1 MAKRKLQRFAENETF
16 NHFFQPGWEE
26 LSAGFSLHG
35 KWNSDFFRNYN
46 PVIIE
51 VGCGKGEYTVE
62 LAKKY
67 TTKNFIGI
75 DKKGARMWR
84 GAKTSDE
91 EKHSNVA
98 FVRVRAENICKVFGE
113 AEVDEIWIT
122 FPEPQPNSPRHSKRF
137 TSPEF
142 IERFK
147 KILKPG
153 GIIHL
158 KTDNINRK
166 IRQINFLQILTF
178 ETINPKICRLYGDF
192 SNFDGIKYS
201 GKGFK
206 NLLCQ
211 LFGINFLVAV
221 TFGRMKNDVRLDD
234 DYFVNCQFFS
244 RKILKIE
251 IGKLN
256 GRHR

>member
-35 KWNSDFFRNYN
+35 KWNSDFFENNN

-67 TTKNFIGI
+67 TAKNFIGI

-98 FVRVRAENICKVFGE
+98 FVRVRAENIGKVFGE

-158 KTDNINRK
+158 KTDNDMFYDYTLDVINENGHTLLYNTNNLYLHPDEPEVKDVVDVQTHYEK
-166 IRQINFLQILTF
+166 IWLEQGLT
-178 ETINPKICRLYGDF
+178 
-192 SNFDGIKYS
+192 IKYLR
-201 GKGFK
+201 F
-206 NLLCQ
+206 
-211 LFGINFLVAV
+211 
-221 TFGRMKNDVRLDD
+221 RLKED
-234 DYFVNCQFFS
+234 
-244 RKILKIE
+244 
-251 IGKLN
+251 
-256 GRHR
+256 